1 MTTKQQLLQICNM
14 RVDKRIND
22 YKEEINLI
30 KDSIES
36 NDKGN
41 SEDDDSGNGKL
52 LNDLEKNM
60 EHLNDA
66 QKTKAHLQLIK
77 TNTVFNDVVLGSIV
91 KTNQRFFYISTSI
104 GEINLDNETYFAIS
118 LNSPIGQLLKNKTVN
133 EQFEFN
139 QTKYVITEII

>member
-1 MTTKQQLLQICNM
+1 MTIKQQLLQICNT

-30 KDSIES
+30 KESIES

-60 EHLNDA
+60 VHLNDA
-66 QKTKAHLQLIK
+66 QQTKAHLLLVK
-77 TNTVFNDVVLGSIV
+77 TNITFKDVVLGSIV
-91 KTNQRFFYISTSI
+91 KTNQRNFYISTSI
-104 GEINLDNETYFAIS
+104 GEIILDNQTYFAIS
-118 LNSPIGQLLKNKTVN
+118 LNSPIGKLLKNKTVN

-139 QTKYVITEII
+139 QTRYVITEII